1 MLDVMVGALL
11 VAAVGLLGW
20 SRHRGTRR
28 ADLPGVLQG
37 IGLALTVLT
46 APALLAVDP
55 GGAATLLLL
64 VPAAGALVAAGI
76 CRAAE
81 EAVHAALVEQGGGP
95 VLGPSRAA
103 LPELSAA
110 ATLLVVGLTTVATG
124 RNGVGW
130 ALLLGLAA
138 AGPLLVGSWA
148 QGVAERRRSASAR
161 GYEHELALW
170 AWGLSDE
177 ALLALEVRLENA
189 RLARVVGLAPRL
201 GPDPVHVPVADQAP
215 LGSPAPG
222 R

>member
-11 VAAVGLLGW
+11 VAAAGLLGW
-20 SRHRGTRR
+20 ARHRGTRR
-28 ADLPGVLQG
+28 ADLPGLLQG
-37 IGLALTVLT
+37 IGLALTVL
-46 APALLAVDP
+46 AAAALLTVDP
-55 GGAATLLLL
+55 GSPATLLLL
-64 VPAAGALVAAGI
+64 VPAAGALVAAGV
-76 CRAAE
+76 CRVAE
-81 EAVHAALVEQGGGP
+81 EAVHAALVERGGGP

-110 ATLLVVGLTTVATG
+110 ATLLVVGLITVATG

-138 AGPLLVGSWA
+138 AGPLLVVSWA
-148 QGVAERRRSASAR
+148 QRVAERRRSASAR

-177 ALLALEVRLENA
+177 GLLDLEARLENA
-189 RLARVVGLAPRL
+189 RLARMLGVAPRL
-201 GPDPVHVPVADQAP
+201 GPVGVPVADPTP